1 VKVFMKFV
9 AVVFV
14 LIAAF
19 LVYAVI
25 AAIASTA
32 GARVGVC
39 IGYIAGAVILSFLA
53 VTLWRRSNRPGAP
66 RVAAVAGPSGEAG

>member
-1 VKVFMKFV
+1 MKFV

-39 IGYIAGAVILSFLA
+39 IGYIAGAAVLSLLA
-53 VTLWRRSNRPGAP
+53 ATLWRRSSRPASP
-66 RVAAVAGPSGEAG
+66 RAAVAGPSGDAG

>member
-1 VKVFMKFV
+1 VKLFMKFV

-14 LIAAF
+14 AIALF

-25 AAIASTA
+25 AAIASTN

-39 IGYIAGAVILSFLA
+39 IGYIAGALVLSYLA
-53 VTLWRRSNRPGAP
+53 MMLWRGSVVRRSPDSELKTP
-66 RVAAVAGPSGEAG
+66 